1 MNVYVQNIKYK
12 QCTAYTVP
20 LACFMYVNLSTATFS
35 IGPIST
41 ALLKKLLKNS
51 LHFEQIQ

>member
-1 MNVYVQNIKYK
+1 MNVYIQNIKYK

-20 LACFMYVNLSTATFS
+20 LACFMYVNLGTTTFS

-41 ALLKKLLKNS
+41 ALLKKLMKNS